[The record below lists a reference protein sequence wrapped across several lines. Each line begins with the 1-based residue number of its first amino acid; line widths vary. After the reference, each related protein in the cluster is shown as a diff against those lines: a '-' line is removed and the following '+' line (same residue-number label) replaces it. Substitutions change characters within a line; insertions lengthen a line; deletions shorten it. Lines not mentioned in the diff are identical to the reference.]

1 MPLFL
6 PENPLPPSNE
16 PTTMLVV
23 PPYDVQWNRPIF
35 RAPAISL
42 PSAAQIWS
50 EIPFTAQFV
59 GKIKE
64 YPTTATAR

>member
-1 MPLFL
+1 
-6 PENPLPPSNE
+6 
-16 PTTMLVV
+16 
-23 PPYDVQWNRPIF
+23 VQWNRPIF

-50 EIPFTAQFV
+50 DIPFTAQFA

-64 YPTTATAR
+64 QPASGK

>member
-1 MPLFL
+1 MPLFV
-6 PENPLPPSNE
+6 PENTPPPSNE
-16 PTTMLVV
+16 PTTVLVV
-23 PPYDVQWNRPIF
+23 PQYDVQWNRPIF

-50 EIPFTAQFV
+50 EIPFTAQFA

-64 YPTTATAR
+64 QPSSIQ